1 MAFAFF
7 IRLTACLVAVV
18 LLIVAAET
26 GVSPGSKANVARHAE
41 KSCVWDCKV
50 VDSKFG
56 LEMKTLIS
64 EFRLITVQLNYEHQ
78 EDKKCLNQRNL
89 QNSNIKPAEL
99 WTWLTGE
106 IPSHG
111 GQNVTQYSF
120 NVSESNSWFRK
131 SLEGQVEVGVSCSLK
146 PAPDSNDTKPSVNDA
161 IAMVLLKEVAKF
173 AELPHSQTA
182 FCYKL
187 SVKNGSY
194 VCVNQTTVTD
204 IAHNVSPVTWQ
215 KQVFRIIIVVIF
227 ILSIWYS
234 VFVLC
239 LYLLT
244 PTEFKDKETRRDIL
258 ILCGSSPESISSWIP
273 NKLSSFPDWKK
284 WKRFLFAFLFLLS
297 SIGFWIFEAIVID
310 YYLPLPGLLNEIDIR
325 PNLRGVVISV
335 SVILILKLL
344 LARILSVSIFK
355 KESCVICR
363 VFGEKED
370 IFHDKEHPEYYGLKE
385 MKMHLLIQPFIVKR
399 CLTQFVTFAAH
410 LCPRSFVKWLLVLL
424 LLPLWFPIYLL
435 YVTFLLLYSSPI
447 LTCVYVVTMQK
458 DLGVSE
464 TTLIVFGYFCFA
476 LAIASYSVK
485 IIRGCLMHL
494 PNYLPF
500 ASLGLV
506 SIYYLW
512 KVYAPYPRKY
522 HVLAFKLYDHYTT
535 EKEKQGCGGKLA
547 RSKNKPVCYTQ
558 DCLRMIPKDL
568 YDDACSKLMPIK
580 ESRSE
585 LAIAFFVILIFIVF
599 VTVVITEESRIDD
612 ETKALGTLLTLLLP
626 KISEMFFGENPEVK
640 KANEDDFDKRVA
652 SVVKEYLSNTCTQQR
667 KSNIGNGGGEF
678 TIKTEHGNSDGDASA
693 RNKRRQHRRKSSN
706 ERIPLL
712 SSQYGSFDHSD

>member
-1 MAFAFF
+1 MAFTFF

-26 GVSPGSKANVARHAE
+26 SVSLRSKANVARHAE

-89 QNSNIKPAEL
+89 QNSTIKPAEI

-161 IAMVLLKEVAKF
+161 IAMVLMKEVAKCV
-173 AELPHSQTA
+173 ELPHSQTA

-204 IAHNVSPVTWQ
+204 IAHNVSPVTWR

-239 LYLLT
+239 LYLFT

-258 ILCGSSPESISSWIP
+258 ILRGSSPESISSWIP
-273 NKLSSFPDWKK
+273 NKLSSFHDWKK
-284 WKRFLFAFLFLLS
+284 WKRFLFVFLFFLS
-297 SIGFWIFEAIVID
+297 SVGFLIFEGIVID
-310 YYLPLPGLLNEIDIR
+310 VYLPLPGLLNEIDTGS
-325 PNLRGVVISV
+325 LRAVVISV
-335 SVILILKLL
+335 SVILIFILL
-344 LARILSVSIFK
+344 FARYLSVSIFK
-355 KESCVICR
+355 KTSCVICR
-363 VFGEKED
+363 VYGGKED
-370 IFHDKEHPEYYGLKE
+370 IFHDKKHPEYYGIKE

-399 CLTQFVTFAAH
+399 CLTQVVTLAAH
-410 LCPRSFVKWLLVLL
+410 LCPFSFVKWLLVLL

-435 YVTFLLLYSSPI
+435 YVTLLFLYSSPF
-447 LTCVYVVTMQK
+447 LTCVSVVTIQS
-458 DLGVSE
+458 DFGQLE
-464 TTLIVFGYFCFA
+464 TTFIMLGYLYFA
-476 LAIASYSVK
+476 LAIASYLVT

-506 SIYYLW
+506 TIYYLW

-535 EKEKQGCGGKLA
+535 EKEKQGCRGKLA
-547 RSKNKPVCYTQ
+547 SSKSKPVCYTQ

-568 YDDACSKLMPIK
+568 YDDACSKLMPIQ

-585 LAIAFFVILIFIVF
+585 LAIAFFVILIFIFF
-599 VTVVITEESRIDD
+599 VTVVITEESRVDD
-612 ETKALGTLLTLLLP
+612 ETKALGTLFTMLLP
-626 KISEMFFGENPEVK
+626 KISEMLFGENPEMK

-652 SVVKEYLSNTCTQQR
+652 SVVKEYLSSTCTQQR
-667 KSNIGNGGGEF
+667 KSNIGNGGGEI
-678 TIKTEHGNSDGDASA
+678 TIKTKHGNSDGDASA
-693 RNKRRQHRRKSSN
+693 RNKRRQHRRKSPN
-706 ERIPLL
+706 ERTPLL